1 MPEASHVYR
10 KTFASSVNTTPAGVE
25 DWFAA
30 NFYKHANPLDLIQT

>member
-10 KTFASSVNTTPAGVE
+10 KTFTSLVNTSPAGVE

-30 NFYKHANPLDLIQT
+30 NFDKPANPLYLIQT